1 MQKKGR
7 KSQVDCQMQPNEGL
21 RMFLERF
28 DRTLAKKKN
37 LRLVEK
43 AFEAALRRNPRMF
56 IKRIIIPLLQRDERL
71 LNGDVQASDG
81 VVLWRKQPDGNTDK
95 GENHDSCR

>member
-21 RMFLERF
+21 RTFLEIL
-28 DRTLAKKKN
+28 DNMLAKKKN
-37 LRLVEK
+37 LRLLDK

-71 LNGDVQASDG
+71 LNGDVRESDG
-81 VVLWRKQPDGNTDK
+81 VVLWSNQPDRNTDK
-95 GENHDSCR
+95 GENHDA